1 MRNSTQLKKRFFAV
15 ASALA
20 ITTTALVA
28 VPTVARAADP
38 VCTNK
43 VVYTECVGATSDGA
57 GYVIQVPARFGGTLF
72 LFSHGYRYPIDI
84 PATIPVVGGY
94 TITKTPQPA
103 PGRNAAQV
111 QEVALGMLTK
121 GYGIAGSGFARQGWN
136 ADSGLKTNVEL
147 IGIIKKQFPTVKN
160 VVAWGESL
168 GAFITQALSENNSE
182 LISAA
187 GNLCPAAGSVEAA
200 LKMAGDALWGLKS
213 FFDPTIQGGNYKS
226 VLEVYQDIGRVL
238 TVLGSL
244 QAAFAANPVTPAWP
258 ATSKVPDAV
267 KAIPSRSALVLVAA
281 MAGVPTQS
289 ASFDGSTGPGDP
301 SSLTAI
307 QFAAGL
313 SPAFGALENVAS
325 AAILAIMATY
335 DIEQQVGGTVFDN
348 TATDYAAQLGDGLF
362 EYSSA
367 LSGLDAAQGLLGYL
381 ASPLAPRAKADP
393 AAVAKM
399 RALVSHSGTFN
410 VPTITVGATADPIT
424 PAGHAQWLAESAVAR
439 YIENASNKNS
449 RLANTWRSN
458 HLALWQVTP
467 DSYTK
472 FSATGSPV
480 SQSGVNG
487 TGHCVTTTKQYL
499 AIADLLAASAADG
512 KLVSGGK
519 LLTTIRKAGG
529 LTYDRNFSAPLL
541 KFYQS

>member
-1 MRNSTQLKKRFFAV
+1 MRNLMSLKKRVFAV

-28 VPTVARAADP
+28 VPTTASANP

-43 VVYTECVGATSDGA
+43 VILTECVGATSDGA
-57 GYVIQVPARFGGTLF
+57 GYVIQVPARFSGTLF

-84 PATIPVVGGY
+84 PASIPLVGGY
-94 TITKTPQPA
+94 TVVKTPAPA
-103 PGRNAAQV
+103 PGRNAAQIA
-111 QEVALGMLTK
+111 EVANQMLTK

-147 IGIIKKQFPTVKN
+147 IGIIKKQFPEVDH

-187 GNLCPAAGSVEAA
+187 GNLCPAAGSVEAS

-226 VLEVYQDIGRVL
+226 VLEVYTDIGRVL
-238 TVLGSL
+238 TVIGSL
-244 QAAFAANPVTPAWP
+244 QAAFAANPITPAWP
-258 ATSKVPDAV
+258 ATSKAPDAI
-267 KAIPSRSALVLVAA
+267 KAIPSRSALVLIAA

-289 ASFDGSTGPGDP
+289 ASYDGATGPGAP
-301 SSLTAI
+301 GSQLAI

-313 SPAFGALENVAS
+313 SPAFGALENVAT

-335 DIEQQVGGTVFDN
+335 DIEQQVGGPVFDN
-348 TATDYAAQLGDGLF
+348 TATNYAAQLGDGLF

-367 LSGLDAAQGLLGYL
+367 LSGLDAAQGLLGFL
-381 ASPLAPRAKADP
+381 AASPRAKADP
-393 AAVAKM
+393 AAVEKM
-399 RALVSHSGTFN
+399 RALVAHEGVFN
-410 VPTITVGATADPIT
+410 VPTLTVGATADNVT
-424 PAGHAQWLAESAVAR
+424 PAGHAQWLAERAA
-439 YIENASNKNS
+439 ENYLATASNKNS
-449 RLANTWRSN
+449 KLANTWRSN
-458 HLALWQVTP
+458 NVSLWQRTP

-472 FSATGSPV
+472 FSATGSPI
-480 SQSGVNG
+480 SQTGVNG

-499 AIADLLAASAADG
+499 AIADILAKAATNGQLVTDG
-512 KLVSGGK
+512 AFR
-519 LLTTIRKAGG
+519 TAIRKAGG
-529 LTYDRNFSAPLL
+529 LTFDRDFSVPLM
-541 KFYQS
+541 KFYQE

>member
-1 MRNSTQLKKRFFAV
+1 MRNLMSLKKRVFAV

-28 VPTVARAADP
+28 VPTTASANP

-43 VVYTECVGATSDGA
+43 VILTECVGATSDGA
-57 GYVIQVPARFGGTLF
+57 GYVIQVPARFSGTLF

-84 PATIPVVGGY
+84 PASIPLVGGY
-94 TITKTPQPA
+94 TVLKTPQPV

-111 QEVALGMLTK
+111 AEVATQMLTK

-147 IGIIKKQFPTVKN
+147 IGIIKKQFPEVDH

-187 GNLCPAAGSVEAA
+187 GNLCPAAGSVEAS

-226 VLEVYQDIGRVL
+226 VLEVYTDIGRVL
-238 TVLGSL
+238 TVIGSL
-244 QAAFAANPVTPAWP
+244 QAAFAANPITPAWP
-258 ATSKVPDAV
+258 ATSKAPDAI
-267 KAIPSRSALVLVAA
+267 KAIPSRSALVLIAA

-289 ASFDGSTGPGDP
+289 ASFDGATGPGAP
-301 SSLTAI
+301 GSQLAI

-313 SPAFGALENVAS
+313 SPAFGALENVAT

-335 DIEQQVGGTVFDN
+335 DIEQQVGGPVFDN
-348 TATDYAAQLGDGLF
+348 TATNYAAQLGDGLF

-367 LSGLDAAQGLLGYL
+367 LSGLDAAQGLLGFL
-381 ASPLAPRAKADP
+381 AASPRAKADP
-393 AAVAKM
+393 AAVEKM
-399 RALVSHSGTFN
+399 RALVAHEGVFN
-410 VPTITVGATADPIT
+410 VPTLTVGATADNVT
-424 PAGHAQWLAESAVAR
+424 PAGHAQWLAERAA
-439 YIENASNKNS
+439 ENYLATASNKNS
-449 RLANTWRSN
+449 KLANTWRSN
-458 HLALWQVTP
+458 NVSLWQRTP

-472 FSATGSPV
+472 FSATGSPI
-480 SQSGVNG
+480 SQTGVNG

-499 AIADLLAASAADG
+499 AIADILAKAATNGQLVTDG
-512 KLVSGGK
+512 AFR
-519 LLTTIRKAGG
+519 TAIRKAGG
-529 LTYDRNFSAPLL
+529 LTFDRDFSVPLM
-541 KFYQS
+541 KFYQE

>member
-1 MRNSTQLKKRFFAV
+1 MRNLNSLKKRVFAV

-28 VPTVARAADP
+28 VPTTASANP

-43 VVYTECVGATSDGA
+43 VIFTECVGATTDGA
-57 GYVIQVPARFGGTLF
+57 GYVIQVPARFSGTLF
-72 LFSHGYRYPIDI
+72 LFSHGYRYPINI
-84 PATIPVVGGY
+84 PASIPVVGGY
-94 TITKTPQPA
+94 TVVNTPQPA
-103 PGRNAAQV
+103 PGQNAAQIT
-111 QEVALGMLTK
+111 EVATQMLTK

-168 GAFITQALSENNSE
+168 GAFITQALSENNSN

-187 GNLCPAAGSVEAA
+187 GNLCPAAGSVEAS
-200 LKMAGDALWGLKS
+200 LKMAGDALWGLKT

-226 VLEVYQDIGRVL
+226 VLEVYTDIGRVL

-258 ATSKVPDAV
+258 ATSKVPDAI

-281 MAGVPTQS
+281 MSGVPTQS
-289 ASFDGSTGPGDP
+289 SSYDGATGPGP
-301 SSLTAI
+301 QGTLIAT

-313 SPAFGALENVAS
+313 SPAFGALENIGG

-335 DIEQQVGGTVFDN
+335 DIEQQVGGAVFDN
-348 TATDYAAQLGDGLF
+348 SATNYATQLGDGLF

-367 LSGLDAAQGLLGYL
+367 LSGLDAARGLLGFL
-381 ASPLAPRAKADP
+381 AASPRAKADP
-393 AAVAKM
+393 AAVTKM
-399 RALVSHSGTFN
+399 RALVSHKGVFN
-410 VPTITVGATADPIT
+410 VPTVSLAATADNVT
-424 PAGHAQWLAESAVAR
+424 PAGHAQWLAERAA
-439 YIENASNKNS
+439 ENYLASASNKNS
-449 RLANTWRSN
+449 KLAATPRSN
-458 HLALWQVTP
+458 LIALWQRTP

-472 FSATGSPV
+472 FSATGSPI
-480 SQSGVNG
+480 SQSTVNG
-487 TGHCVTTTKQYL
+487 TGHCRTTTAQYM
-499 AIADLLAASAADG
+499 AIADILAKAAVDG
-512 KLVSGGK
+512 KLVADGAFRSA
-519 LLTTIRKAGG
+519 IRKAGG
-529 LTYDRNFSAPLL
+529 LTYDRGFSVPLM
-541 KFYQS
+541 KFYQN

>member
-1 MRNSTQLKKRFFAV
+1 MRNLMSLKKRVFAV

-28 VPTVARAADP
+28 VPTTASANP

-43 VVYTECVGATSDGA
+43 VILTECVGATSDGA
-57 GYVIQVPARFGGTLF
+57 GYVIQVPARFSGTLF

-84 PATIPVVGGY
+84 PASIPLVGGY
-94 TITKTPQPA
+94 TVLKTPQPV

-111 QEVALGMLTK
+111 AEVATQMLTK

-136 ADSGLKTNVEL
+136 ADSGVKTNVEL
-147 IGIIKKQFPTVKN
+147 IGIIKKQFPEVDH

-187 GNLCPAAGSVEAA
+187 GNLCPAAGSVEAS

-226 VLEVYQDIGRVL
+226 VLEVYTDIGRVL
-238 TVLGSL
+238 TVIGSL
-244 QAAFAANPVTPAWP
+244 QAAFAANPITPAWP
-258 ATSKVPDAV
+258 ATSKAPDAI
-267 KAIPSRSALVLVAA
+267 KAIPSRSALVLIAA

-289 ASFDGSTGPGDP
+289 ASFDGATGPGAP
-301 SSLTAI
+301 GSQLAI

-313 SPAFGALENVAS
+313 SPAFGALENVAT
-325 AAILAIMATY
+325 AAILGIMAPY
-335 DIEQQVGGTVFDN
+335 DIEQQVGGPVFDN
-348 TATDYAAQLGDGLF
+348 TATNYAAQLGDGLF

-367 LSGLDAAQGLLGYL
+367 LSGLDAAQGLLGFL
-381 ASPLAPRAKADP
+381 AASPRAKADP
-393 AAVAKM
+393 AAVEKM
-399 RALVSHSGTFN
+399 RALVAHEGVFN
-410 VPTITVGATADPIT
+410 VPTLTVGATADNVT
-424 PAGHAQWLAESAVAR
+424 PAGHAQWLAERAA
-439 YIENASNKNS
+439 ENYLATASNKNS
-449 RLANTWRSN
+449 KLANTWRSN
-458 HLALWQVTP
+458 NVSLWQRTP

-472 FSATGSPV
+472 FSATGSPI
-480 SQSGVNG
+480 SQTGVNG

-499 AIADLLAASAADG
+499 AIADILAKAATNGQLVTDG
-512 KLVSGGK
+512 AFR
-519 LLTTIRKAGG
+519 TAIRKAGG
-529 LTYDRNFSAPLL
+529 LTFDRDFSVPLM
-541 KFYQS
+541 KFYQE

>member
-1 MRNSTQLKKRFFAV
+1 MRNSTQLKKRFFV
-15 ASALA
+15 IASALA

-43 VVYTECVGATSDGA
+43 VIYTECVGATSDGA
-57 GYVIQVPARFGGTLF
+57 GYVVQVPARFGGTLF

-94 TITKTPQPA
+94 TVVKTPQPA

-111 QEVALGMLTK
+111 QEVAIGMLTK

-168 GAFITQALSENNSE
+168 GAFITQALSENNSG

-187 GNLCPAAGSVEAA
+187 GNLCPAAGSVEAS

-244 QAAFAANPVTPAWP
+244 QAAFAANPITPAWP
-258 ATSKVPDAV
+258 ATSKAPDSI
-267 KAIPSRSALVLVAA
+267 KAIPSRSALVMVAA

-289 ASFDGSTGPGDP
+289 ASFDGTTGPGSPD
-301 SSLTAI
+301 STLAI

-313 SPAFGALENVAS
+313 SPAFGALENIAS

-335 DIEQQVGGTVFDN
+335 DIEQQVGGAVFDN
-348 TATDYAAQLGDGLF
+348 TATDYATQLGDGIF
-362 EYSSA
+362 EYSSP
-367 LSGLDAAQGLLGYL
+367 LSGYDAASGLLTFL
-381 ASPLAPRAKADP
+381 AASPRAKADS
-393 AAVAKM
+393 AAVTKM
-399 RALVSHSGTFN
+399 RALLSHTGTFN
-410 VPTITVGATADPIT
+410 VPTITLGATADPVT
-424 PAGHAQWLAESAVAR
+424 PAGNAQWLAESAVAR
-439 YIENASNKNS
+439 YMENSSNKNS
-449 RLANTWRSN
+449 KLATTLRSN

-467 DSYTK
+467 ASYTK
-472 FSATGSPV
+472 FSATGTPV
-480 SQSGVNG
+480 TQSGVNG
-487 TGHCVTTTKQYL
+487 TGHCITTTK
-499 AIADLLAASAADG
+499 
-512 KLVSGGK
+512 
-519 LLTTIRKAGG
+519 
-529 LTYDRNFSAPLL
+529 
-541 KFYQS
+541 

>member
-1 MRNSTQLKKRFFAV
+1 MRNLMSLKKRVFAV

-28 VPTVARAADP
+28 VPTTASANP

-43 VVYTECVGATSDGA
+43 VILTECVGATSDGA
-57 GYVIQVPARFGGTLF
+57 GYVIQVPARFSGTLF

-84 PATIPVVGGY
+84 PASIPLVGGY
-94 TITKTPQPA
+94 TVVKTPQPA
-103 PGRNAAQV
+103 PGRNAAQIT
-111 QEVALGMLTK
+111 EVATQMLTK

-147 IGIIKKQFPTVKN
+147 IGIIKKQFPEVDH

-187 GNLCPAAGSVEAA
+187 GNLCPAAGSVEAS

-226 VLEVYQDIGRVL
+226 VLEVYTDIGRVL

-244 QAAFAANPVTPAWP
+244 QAAFAANPITPAWP
-258 ATSKVPDAV
+258 ATSKAPDAI
-267 KAIPSRSALVLVAA
+267 KAIPSRSALVLIAA

-289 ASFDGSTGPGDP
+289 ASFDGATGPGAP
-301 SSLTAI
+301 GSQLAI

-313 SPAFGALENVAS
+313 SPAFGVLENIGG

-335 DIEQQVGGTVFDN
+335 DIEQQVGGPVFDN
-348 TATDYAAQLGDGLF
+348 SATNYAAQLGDGLF

-367 LSGLDAAQGLLGYL
+367 LSGLDAAQGLLGFL
-381 ASPLAPRAKADP
+381 AASPRAKADS
-393 AAVAKM
+393 AAVEKM
-399 RALVSHSGTFN
+399 RALVSHEGVFN
-410 VPTITVGATADPIT
+410 VPTLTVGATADNVT
-424 PAGHAQWLAESAVAR
+424 PAGHAQWLAERAA
-439 YIENASNKNS
+439 ENYLASASNKNS
-449 RLANTWRSN
+449 KLANTWRSN
-458 HLALWQVTP
+458 NVSLWQRTP

-487 TGHCVTTTKQYL
+487 TGHCVTTTKQYM
-499 AIADLLAASAADG
+499 AIADILAKAATNGQLVTDG
-512 KLVSGGK
+512 AFR
-519 LLTTIRKAGG
+519 TAIRKAGG
-529 LTYDRNFSAPLL
+529 LTFDRDFSVPLM
-541 KFYQS
+541 KFYQE

>member
-1 MRNSTQLKKRFFAV
+1 MRNTTQLKKRFFAI

-38 VCTNK
+38 VCSNK
-43 VVYTECVGATSDGA
+43 IVYTECIGATSDGA

-94 TITKTPQPA
+94 TVVKTPQPA
-103 PGRNAAQV
+103 PGRNAAQI

-136 ADSGLKTNVEL
+136 ADSGVKTNVEL
-147 IGIIKKQFPTVKN
+147 IGIIKKQFPTVTN

-168 GAFITQALSENNSE
+168 GAFITQALSESNSN

-200 LKMAGDALWGLKS
+200 LKMAGDALWGLKA

-238 TVLGSL
+238 TVFGSL
-244 QAAFAANPVTPAWP
+244 QAAFAANPIAPAWP
-258 ATSKVPDAV
+258 ASSTAPAAI

-281 MAGVPTQS
+281 MSGVPTQS
-289 ASFDGSTGPGDP
+289 ASYDGSTGPGDP
-301 SSLTAI
+301 GSLNAI

-313 SPAFGALENVAS
+313 SPAFGALENLAS

-335 DIEQQVGGTVFDN
+335 DVEQQAGGAVFDN
-348 TATDYAAQLGDGLF
+348 TATNYATQLGDGLF

-367 LSGLDAAQGLLGYL
+367 LSGLDAAQGLLGFL
-381 ASPLAPRAKADP
+381 AVSPRAKADP

-399 RALVSHSGTFN
+399 RALVSHTGTFN
-410 VPTITVGATADPIT
+410 VPTITVGATADPVT
-424 PAGHAQWLAESAVAR
+424 PAGHAQWLAESATER
-439 YIENASNKNS
+439 YLENSSNKNS
-449 RLANTWRSN
+449 KLATSWRTN

-487 TGHCVTTTKQYL
+487 TGHCITTTKQYL
-499 AIADLLAASAADG
+499 AIADLLAASAADD

-541 KFYQS
+541 KFYQD

>member
-1 MRNSTQLKKRFFAV
+1 MRNLMSLKKRVFAV

-28 VPTVARAADP
+28 VPTTASANP

-43 VVYTECVGATSDGA
+43 VILTECVGATSDGA
-57 GYVIQVPARFGGTLF
+57 GYVIQVPARFSGTLF
-72 LFSHGYRYPIDI
+72 LFSHGYRYPINI
-84 PATIPVVGGY
+84 PASIPVVGGY
-94 TITKTPQPA
+94 TVVNTPQPA
-103 PGRNAAQV
+103 PGRNADQIT
-111 QEVALGMLTK
+111 EVATQMLTK

-147 IGIIKKQFPTVKN
+147 IGIIKKQFPNVKH

-168 GAFITQALSENNSE
+168 GAFITQALSENNSS

-187 GNLCPAAGSVEAA
+187 GNLCPAAGSVEAS

-226 VLEVYQDIGRVL
+226 VLEVYTDIGRVL

-244 QAAFAANPVTPAWP
+244 QAAFAANPITPAWP
-258 ATSKVPDAV
+258 ATSKAPDAI

-281 MAGVPTQS
+281 MSGVPTQS
-289 ASFDGSTGPGDP
+289 ASFDGSTGPGAP
-301 SSLTAI
+301 GSQTAI
-307 QFAAGL
+307 QFAAAI
-313 SPAFGALENVAS
+313 SPALGSLENVAG

-335 DIEQQVGGTVFDN
+335 DIEQQVGGPVFDN
-348 TATDYAAQLGDGLF
+348 TATNYATQLGDGLF

-367 LSGLDAAQGLLGYL
+367 LSGLDAAQGLLGFL
-381 ASPLAPRAKADP
+381 AASPRAKADP

-399 RALVSHSGTFN
+399 RALVSHKGVFN
-410 VPTITVGATADPIT
+410 VPTLTLGATADNVT
-424 PAGHAQWLAESAVAR
+424 PAGHAQWLAERAAESYLAS
-439 YIENASNKNS
+439 ASNKNS
-449 RLANTWRSN
+449 KLANTWRSN
-458 HLALWQVTP
+458 NVSLWQRTP

-472 FSATGSPV
+472 FSATGSPI

-499 AIADLLAASAADG
+499 AIADILAKAATEG
-512 KLVSGGK
+512 KLVTDGAFRSA
-519 LLTTIRKAGG
+519 IRKAGG
-529 LTYDRNFSAPLL
+529 LTFDRGFSVPLM
-541 KFYQS
+541 KFYQN

>member
-1 MRNSTQLKKRFFAV
+1 MRNLMSLKKRVFAV

-28 VPTVARAADP
+28 VPTSANANP

-43 VVYTECVGATSDGA
+43 VILTECVGATSDGA
-57 GYVIQVPARFGGTLF
+57 GYVIQVPARFSGTLF
-72 LFSHGYRYPIDI
+72 LFSHGYRYPINI
-84 PATIPVVGGY
+84 PASIPVVGGY
-94 TITKTPQPA
+94 TVVNTPQPA
-103 PGRNAAQV
+103 PGRNADQIT
-111 QEVALGMLTK
+111 EVATQMLTK

-147 IGIIKKQFPTVKN
+147 IGIIKKQFPNVKH

-168 GAFITQALSENNSE
+168 GAFITQALSENNSS

-187 GNLCPAAGSVEAA
+187 GNLCPAAGSVEAS

-226 VLEVYQDIGRVL
+226 VLEVYTDIGRVL

-244 QAAFAANPVTPAWP
+244 QAAFAANPITPAWP
-258 ATSKVPDAV
+258 ATSKAPDAI

-281 MAGVPTQS
+281 MSGVPTQS
-289 ASFDGSTGPGDP
+289 ASFDGSTGPGAP
-301 SSLTAI
+301 GSQTAI
-307 QFAAGL
+307 QFAAAI
-313 SPAFGALENVAS
+313 SPALGSLENVAG

-335 DIEQQVGGTVFDN
+335 DIEQQVGGPVFDN
-348 TATDYAAQLGDGLF
+348 TATNYATQLGDGLF

-367 LSGLDAAQGLLGYL
+367 LSGLDAAQGLLGFL
-381 ASPLAPRAKADP
+381 AASPRAKADP

-399 RALVSHSGTFN
+399 RALVSHKGVFN
-410 VPTITVGATADPIT
+410 VPTLTLGATADNVT
-424 PAGHAQWLAESAVAR
+424 PAGHAQWLAERAAESYLAS
-439 YIENASNKNS
+439 ASNKNS
-449 RLANTWRSN
+449 KLANTWRSN
-458 HLALWQVTP
+458 NVSLWQRTP

-472 FSATGSPV
+472 FSATGSPI

-499 AIADLLAASAADG
+499 AIADILAKAATEG
-512 KLVSGGK
+512 KLVTDGAFRSA
-519 LLTTIRKAGG
+519 IRKAGG
-529 LTYDRNFSAPLL
+529 LTFDRGFSVPLM
-541 KFYQS
+541 KFYQN

>member
-1 MRNSTQLKKRFFAV
+1 MRNLISFKKRVFAV

-28 VPTVARAADP
+28 VPTTASAAP

-43 VVYTECVGATSDGA
+43 IILTECVGATSDGA
-57 GYVIQVPARFGGTLF
+57 GYVIQVPARFSGTLF
-72 LFSHGYRYPIDI
+72 LFSHGYRYPINI
-84 PATIPVVGGY
+84 PASIPVVGGY
-94 TITKTPQPA
+94 TVVNTPQPA
-103 PGRNAAQV
+103 PGRNATQIT
-111 QEVALGMLTK
+111 EVATQMLTK

-147 IGIIKKQFPTVKN
+147 IGIIKKQFPEVDH

-168 GAFITQALSENNSE
+168 GAFITQALSENNSD

-187 GNLCPAAGSVEAA
+187 GNLCPAAGSVEAS

-226 VLEVYQDIGRVL
+226 VLEVYTDIGRVL

-244 QAAFAANPVTPAWP
+244 QAAFVANPVTPAWP
-258 ATSKVPDAV
+258 ATSKAPDAI

-281 MAGVPTQS
+281 MSGVPTQS
-289 ASFDGSTGPGDP
+289 ASYDGATGPGP
-301 SSLTAI
+301 QGTLLAT

-313 SPAFGALENVAS
+313 SPAFGALENIGG

-335 DIEQQVGGTVFDN
+335 DIEQQVGGAVFDN
-348 TATDYAAQLGDGLF
+348 TATNYATQLGDGLF
-362 EYSSA
+362 EYGSA
-367 LSGLDAAQGLLGYL
+367 LSGLDAAQGLLGFL
-381 ASPLAPRAKADP
+381 AASPRAKADD

-399 RALVSHSGTFN
+399 RALVSHQGVFN
-410 VPTITVGATADPIT
+410 VPTLTVAATADNVT
-424 PAGHAQWLAESAVAR
+424 PAGHGQWLAERAV
-439 YIENASNKNS
+439 ENYLASASNKNS
-449 RLANTWRSN
+449 KLANTWRSN
-458 HLALWQVTP
+458 NVSLWQVTP

-472 FSATGSPV
+472 FSAAGSPI

-487 TGHCVTTTKQYL
+487 TGHCVTTTKQYM
-499 AIADLLAASAADG
+499 AIADILAKAATQGQLVTDGSFRSA
-512 KLVSGGK
+512 
-519 LLTTIRKAGG
+519 IRKAGG
-529 LTYDRNFSAPLL
+529 LTFDRGFSVPLM
-541 KFYQS
+541 KFYQD

>member
-1 MRNSTQLKKRFFAV
+1 MRNLKSLKKRVFAV

-28 VPTVARAADP
+28 VPTTASANP

-43 VVYTECVGATSDGA
+43 VIFTECVGATTDGA
-57 GYVIQVPARFGGTLF
+57 GYVIQVPARFSGTLF
-72 LFSHGYRYPIDI
+72 LFSHGYRYPINI
-84 PATIPVVGGY
+84 PASIPLVGGY
-94 TITKTPQPA
+94 TVVNTPQPA
-103 PGRNAAQV
+103 PGSTAAQIT
-111 QEVALGMLTK
+111 EVATQMLTK

-147 IGIIKKQFPTVKN
+147 IGIIKKQFPSVKN

-168 GAFITQALSENNSE
+168 GAFITQALSENNSS

-187 GNLCPAAGSVEAA
+187 GNLCPAAGSVEAS

-226 VLEVYQDIGRVL
+226 VLEVYTDIGKVL

-258 ATSKVPDAV
+258 ATSKAPDAI

-281 MAGVPTQS
+281 MSGVPTQS
-289 ASFDGSTGPGDP
+289 SSYDGATGPGP
-301 SSLTAI
+301 QGTLIAT

-313 SPAFGALENVAS
+313 SPAFGALENIGG

-335 DIEQQVGGTVFDN
+335 DIEQQVGGSVFDN
-348 TATDYAAQLGDGLF
+348 SATNYATQLGDGLF

-367 LSGLDAAQGLLGYL
+367 LSGLDAARGLLGFL
-381 ASPLAPRAKADP
+381 AASPRVKADP

-399 RALVSHSGTFN
+399 RALISHKGVFN
-410 VPTITVGATADPIT
+410 VPTVTLAATADNVT
-424 PAGHAQWLAESAVAR
+424 PAGHAQWLLERATENYLASAQ
-439 YIENASNKNS
+439 NKNS
-449 RLANTWRSN
+449 KLAATPRSN
-458 HLALWQVTP
+458 LIALWQRTP

-472 FSATGSPV
+472 FSATGSPI
-480 SQSGVNG
+480 SQSTVNG
-487 TGHCVTTTKQYL
+487 TGHCRTTTAQYM
-499 AIADLLAASAADG
+499 AIADILAKAAVDG
-512 KLVSGGK
+512 KLVADGAFRSA
-519 LLTTIRKAGG
+519 IRKAGG
-529 LTYDRNFSAPLL
+529 LTYDRGFSVPLM
-541 KFYQS
+541 KFYQN

>member
-1 MRNSTQLKKRFFAV
+1 MRNSTQLKKRFFAI

-38 VCTNK
+38 ACTNK

-57 GYVIQVPARFGGTLF
+57 AYVIQVPARFSGTLF

-84 PATIPVVGGY
+84 PASIPLVGGY
-94 TITKTPQPA
+94 TVTKTPQPA
-103 PGRNAAQV
+103 PGNSAAKI

-136 ADSGLKTNVEL
+136 VDSGVKTNVEL
-147 IGIIKKQFPTVKN
+147 IGIIKKQFPNVKS

-168 GAFITQALSENNSE
+168 GAFITQALSEKNSN

-187 GNLCPAAGSVEAA
+187 GNLCPAAGSVEAS
-200 LKMAGDALWGLKS
+200 LKMAGDALWGLKT
-213 FFDPTIQGGNYKS
+213 FFDPSIQGGNYKS
-226 VLEVYQDIGRVL
+226 VLEVYQDMGRVL
-238 TVLGSL
+238 TVIGTL
-244 QAAFAANPVTPAWP
+244 QAAFAANPIAPAWP
-258 ATSKVPDAV
+258 ATSKAPDQV

-281 MAGVPTQS
+281 MSGVPTQS
-289 ASFDGSTGPGDP
+289 ASFDGSTGPGAP
-301 SSLTAI
+301 GSQTAI
-307 QFAAGL
+307 QFAAAL
-313 SPAFGALENVAS
+313 SPAFGALENVAN
-325 AAILAIMATY
+325 AALLAIMATY
-335 DIEQQVGGTVFDN
+335 DVEQQAGGAVFDN
-348 TATDYAAQLGDGLF
+348 TATNYANQLGDGLF

-381 ASPLAPRAKADP
+381 AASPRAKADP

-399 RALVSHSGTFN
+399 RALVSHTGTFN
-410 VPTITVGATADPIT
+410 VPTITLGATADPIT
-424 PAGHAQWLAESAVAR
+424 PAGNAQWLAESAVAR
-439 YIENASNKNS
+439 YIENSSNKNS
-449 RLANTWRSN
+449 KLATTWRSN

-487 TGHCVTTTKQYL
+487 TGHCVTTVKQYL

-529 LTYDRNFSAPLL
+529 LTYDRGFSAPLL